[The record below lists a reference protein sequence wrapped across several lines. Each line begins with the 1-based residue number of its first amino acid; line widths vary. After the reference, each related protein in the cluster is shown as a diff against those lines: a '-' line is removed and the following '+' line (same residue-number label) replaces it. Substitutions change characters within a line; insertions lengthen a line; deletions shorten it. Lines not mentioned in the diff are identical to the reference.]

1 MSVTTYGAFCFNL
14 YTMRNLFILA
24 IVASALASCTTDANQ
39 RAISLDAPVNA
50 MTYEP
55 AVLESVVNECVIT
68 PAQLMAGTEQFTV
81 YLLAADGVPYNTL
94 AASST
99 LTIDIS
105 NDYAVSQLDGPN
117 SNAINYNME
126 INDMN
131 QIVFQMPFWVN
142 NELTYSDAIFYTF
155 AGSDFFFIVT
165 TAADGV
171 VYQFA
176 CAPIC

>member
-1 MSVTTYGAFCFNL
+1 
-14 YTMRNLFILA
+14 MRNLFILA

-39 RAISLDAPVNA
+39 RAISFDAPVDA

-55 AVLESVVNECVIT
+55 AILETVVDDCVIT
-68 PAQLMAGTEQFTV
+68 PAQLMTGTEQFTV

-94 AASST
+94 AAAAT
-99 LTIDIS
+99 LTININ
-105 NDYAVSQLDGPN
+105 NDFAEIQGGAPGSIPVD
-117 SNAINYNME
+117 YNME

-131 QIVFQMPFWVN
+131 QIVFQMPLWVDGV
-142 NELTYSDAIFYTF
+142 LTYSDGVFYTF
-155 AGSDFFFIVT
+155 AGSDFYFIVT